1 MRTRRTSVKAFIVD
15 SRNHVLILK
24 RALNDPERPYFFEI
38 PGGRLN
44 PHEDIFIG
52 LRREIK
58 EETGLDIEPLFPLSV
73 RHFTRKDGE
82 VISLL
87 SFVCTPL
94 SSQVTLSSEHADFIW
109 LDLSQPLD
117 SYLSYF
123 PDRFYLHEIDTF
135 KKFIDESL

>member
-24 RALNDPERPYFFEI
+24 RALSDPERPYFFEI

-44 PHEDIFIG
+44 PHEDLFIG

-123 PDRFYLHEIDTF
+123 PDCFYLHEIDTF

>member
-123 PDRFYLHEIDTF
+123 PDCFYLHEIDTF

>member
-87 SFVCTPL
+87 SFVCTP
-94 SSQVTLSSEHADFIW
+94 
-109 LDLSQPLD
+109 
-117 SYLSYF
+117 
-123 PDRFYLHEIDTF
+123 
-135 KKFIDESL
+135 

>member
-44 PHEDIFIG
+44 PHEDLFIG